1 MVKNRAFRF
10 LISAALLLLC
20 AGGALVP
27 GRVWAEGAA
36 PFFGLRPEP
45 VDLSGLELPPL
56 ENPAAGI
63 RASRYVPAGF
73 LQAQTAS
80 LPGYP
85 SYNDDINN
93 LSNMPPIRNQNPYGT
108 CWAFASIGAMEISAL
123 KQGLTSNP
131 NFSELHLAWFA
142 FKDPDKSFP
151 LFNSNGILDQGGNAA
166 MSTAFFSR
174 IAGPVDETALPY
186 GNAENSNQVSGVRTN
201 AADYPLSGLRL
212 WETSQF
218 AFTAATTDSQRDHIK
233 NLILKNGAVQV
244 SYYAG
249 SGAFSSPGGEASYY
263 VPGSYSVNHAVLVVG
278 WDDNYSRNNFTNQP
292 GQDGAWLVRNSW
304 GTSSGTQGYFWM
316 SYSQYIGD
324 VTAYAVSKVD
334 SGLKHY
340 GNDYR
345 GMTSSAGIGGKTAW
359 AAKVFKTEG
368 HEAVKQVGFYTTDS
382 GTAYEAY
389 VYAVNDPSRP
399 LSGTLAAQTSGTFDY
414 AGYHTV
420 NLDKDVPLA
429 AGQSFS
435 VVVKLVNN
443 SSTSPIALSSS
454 SGMGYFSSDGSTWKT
469 WNNNPCLKAFT
480 VPTSATPV
488 KPGEEPGPEPT
499 PGSGDLENMPPKITT
514 DSLPEGFVDYSY
526 SATIEAEGTNLTW
539 GIPYYLPSGLGYSVN
554 SDRTKMTISG
564 RPARGAEG
572 IYTIPVQVSNSAG
585 SSSARFSLT
594 IWRSKLDRDWGW
606 WDEWG
611 DVITDVLGLG
621 SGGCD
626 TGLFGLPAGIALL
639 ALLAWRKR

>member
-1 MVKNRAFRF
+1 MRNRFFRF
-10 LISAALLLLC
+10 LMSGALLLLC
-20 AGGALVP
+20 ASGALVP
-27 GRVWAEGAA
+27 ERVWAEGAV
-36 PFFGLRPEP
+36 PFFGLLPEP

-56 ENPAAGI
+56 KNPDAGI
-63 RASRYVPAGF
+63 HAARYIPAGF
-73 LQAQTAS
+73 SQVQTAT

-85 SYNDDINN
+85 SYNDNINN

-108 CWAFASIGAMEISAL
+108 CWSFASTGALEISAI
-123 KQGLTSNP
+123 KQGLASAP
-131 NFSELHLAWFA
+131 DFSELHLAWFA

-174 IAGPVDETALPY
+174 VAGPVDETALPY
-186 GNAENSNQVSGVRTN
+186 GDAANSKQVNGIKTN
-201 AADYPLSGLRL
+201 ATDYPLNGLRL
-212 WETSQF
+212 LETSQF
-218 AFTAATTDSQRDHIK
+218 AFTSATTDSQRDHIK

-278 WDDNYSRNNFTNQP
+278 WDDNYSRTNFSTQP

-304 GTSSGTQGYFWM
+304 GTSSGTNGYFWM

-324 VTAYAVSKVD
+324 VTAYAVSKAD
-334 SGLKHY
+334 AGLKHY

-359 AAKVFKTEG
+359 AAKVFKSEG

-382 GTAYEAY
+382 STAYEAY
-389 VYAVNDPSRP
+389 IYAVNDPSRP
-399 LSGTLAAQTSGTFDY
+399 LSGTRAAQASGTFDY

-420 NLDKDVPLA
+420 NLDKNVPLA

-454 SGMGYFSSDGSTWKT
+454 SGTGYFSSDGSTWKT

-480 VPTSATPV
+480 VPTSETPV
-488 KPGEEPGPEPT
+488 TPGEEPGPEPT

-526 SATIEAEGTNLTW
+526 SATIKATGAGSIRLTV
-539 GIPYYLPSGLGYSVN
+539 SGLPGGVNFIDNGDGTGTLHGKPWSGSAGVYTVSVL
-554 SDRTKMTISG
+554 
-564 RPARGAEG
+564 ARND
-572 IYTIPVQVSNSAG
+572 YG

-611 DVITDVLGLG
+611 GVITDVLGIS

-626 TGLFGLPAGIALL
+626 MGLGFPAGVALL
-639 ALLAWRKR
+639 ALLALRKR

>member
-63 RASRYVPAGF
+63 RASRYVPSGF

-201 AADYPLSGLRL
+201 AADYPLSSLRL
-212 WETSQF
+212 WETSQY

-359 AAKVFKTEG
+359 AAKVFTSEG

-399 LSGTLAAQTSGTFDY
+399 LSGTRAAQASGTFDY

-420 NLDKDVPLA
+420 DLDKDVPLA

-443 SSTSPIALSSS
+443 SSTSPIALSAS
-454 SGMGYFSSDGSTWKT
+454 SGTGYFSADGNTWKI

-480 VPTSATPV
+480 VPTGDTPI
-488 KPGEEPGPEPT
+488 EPEDKDGPT
-499 PGSGDLENMPPKITT
+499 PSPDDFSDTPPRITT
-514 DSLPEGFVDYSY
+514 DSLPEGFVDYAY
-526 SATIEAEGTNLTW
+526 NATIKATGASPIRLNV
-539 GIPYYLPSGLGYSVN
+539 SGLPGGVN
-554 SDRTKMTISG
+554 FTDNGDGTGTLHG
-564 RPARGAEG
+564 RPWSGSAG
-572 IYTIPVQVSNSAG
+572 IYTVSVLARNNYG